1 MYKTEYEKW
10 LNSPAVDEKT
20 KEELKKMADE
30 EISDCFYRNLEFGT
44 GGMRGILGVGTNR
57 INVYTVRKITQG
69 LANEIKEIPGGDKM
83 GVVISYDS
91 RKMSEEFAKE
101 CASVLSA
108 NGITAYVFDSLRA
121 TPELSFAVRYLKCI
135 RGIMITAS
143 HNPKEY
149 NGYKIYAGD
158 GCQLPPEPA
167 ERIAGY
173 IDKIDIFADIK
184 ISENPSYKIVGK
196 EIDDAYINAVLK
208 ESLGVKIPENMR
220 VVYTPLHGTG
230 NIPVRRILSEIGVK
244 NAFVVPEQ
252 ELPDG
257 DFKTVKSP
265 NPEDSAAMSMAIEY
279 AKRINADLVLGT
291 DPDCDRVG
299 IAVKNRENE
308 YVCLNGNQTGA
319 LMCEFIL
326 RKLSEENRIPKNGTV
341 VKTIVTTDII
351 EKITAEYGVGT
362 VNVLTGFKYI
372 GEKIGEFEKQGNEE
386 RFIFGLEESYGYL
399 KGTYARDKDAVVASM
414 LICQMTADYIV
425 KGKSVYD
432 GMADLYK
439 KYGYSEQLLKTYTI
453 PGASGAEKI
462 KHVMSS
468 IRNNPFSDIAG
479 FKVIKTEDYEN
490 GINNLPKSNVIKLI
504 TENGWIAIRPSG
516 TEPKLKLYFEI
527 FGKEKARVKEDML
540 SVNDDFEKK
549 TEKIINEG

>member
-10 LNSPAVDEKT
+10 MNSPAVDEKT

-30 EISDCFYRNLEFGT
+30 EISDCFYRNFEFGT

-69 LANEIKEIPGGDKM
+69 LANEIKGIPGGDKM

-173 IDKIDIFADIK
+173 IDKTDIFADIK

-208 ESLGVKIPENMR
+208 ESLGVKI
-220 VVYTPLHGTG
+220 H
-230 NIPVRRILSEIGVK
+230 
-244 NAFVVPEQ
+244 
-252 ELPDG
+252 D
-257 DFKTVKSP
+257 
-265 NPEDSAAMSMAIEY
+265 
-279 AKRINADLVLGT
+279 
-291 DPDCDRVG
+291 
-299 IAVKNRENE
+299 
-308 YVCLNGNQTGA
+308 
-319 LMCEFIL
+319 
-326 RKLSEENRIPKNGTV
+326 
-341 VKTIVTTDII
+341 
-351 EKITAEYGVGT
+351 
-362 VNVLTGFKYI
+362 
-372 GEKIGEFEKQGNEE
+372 
-386 RFIFGLEESYGYL
+386 
-399 KGTYARDKDAVVASM
+399 
-414 LICQMTADYIV
+414 
-425 KGKSVYD
+425 
-432 GMADLYK
+432 
-439 KYGYSEQLLKTYTI
+439 
-453 PGASGAEKI
+453 
-462 KHVMSS
+462 
-468 IRNNPFSDIAG
+468 
-479 FKVIKTEDYEN
+479 
-490 GINNLPKSNVIKLI
+490 NL
-504 TENGWIAIRPSG
+504 
-516 TEPKLKLYFEI
+516 
-527 FGKEKARVKEDML
+527 
-540 SVNDDFEKK
+540 
-549 TEKIINEG
+549 